1 MAKQT
6 DDKVIEELA
15 KWLMEREFE
24 GSNLTVR
31 WETEDERFQDDWRSE
46 AKETIAKLHSL
57 GYEKVDRTTIPNE
70 KELREKIRQIQL
82 TPIPDWAEKHY
93 TPDLVADRCAD
104 LTLQAI
110 KLVGYRSPSEI
121 RAIERD
127 AVERVAEIA
136 AKTMICPPDEDNRN
150 CVVDAT
156 KEMCVKCW
164 TEYLESE
171 LLEQGKLSRICDK
184 CKSRKELRVGSEQ
197 FPSEVCTNP
206 KMYPNG
212 EIKTLYIECSPSF
225 TSCEYFG
232 EQDKGR

>member
-1 MAKQT
+1 MGTPEDVAAEKYFTPPQP
-6 DDKVIEELA
+6 DQDIEELA
-15 KWLMEREFE
+15 KDLWAIWIGLNSDSENFEIHWAQEGYKTKDKFRER
-24 GSNLTVR
+24 
-31 WETEDERFQDDWRSE
+31 
-46 AKETIAKLHSL
+46 AKGIIAKLRTPSWGKRSGDGDIAERIERVL
-57 GYEKVDRTTIPNE
+57 RGNKVHALAGWLHEDSVG
-70 KELREKIRQIQL
+70 ELTSKIL
-82 TPIPDWAEKHY
+82 
-93 TPDLVADRCAD
+93 
-104 LTLQAI
+104 
-110 KLVGYRSPSEI
+110 SEI

-232 EQDKGR
+232 EQDKGG